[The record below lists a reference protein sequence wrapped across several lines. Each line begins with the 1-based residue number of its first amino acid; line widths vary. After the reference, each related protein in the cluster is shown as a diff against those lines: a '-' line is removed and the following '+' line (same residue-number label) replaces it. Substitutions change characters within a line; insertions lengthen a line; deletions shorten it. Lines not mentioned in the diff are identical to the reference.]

1 MATALNTIV
10 LDLGTTAIKAAVCT
24 DNLQFET
31 IFSLPAPKISIDQ
44 GHYVSDAMAYLATVE
59 QLIKKC
65 QVHCLAKPSLGL
77 CYQRSSFLLWNR
89 DNGLPVTPL
98 ISWQD
103 NRGIS
108 SCKELQA
115 HISQIRKIT
124 GLPLTAYYFAP
135 KVRVLFQQQP
145 ELMQGLLSNHLC
157 IGTLDSFLIWH
168 WTAGKKYLTDASM
181 AARTQL
187 MDMHTGKWSN
197 VLSDMFKI
205 PLQFLPEICSSTG
218 LNLQLINGTTLVTSV
233 ADQSAALLASIEK
246 NDSEVL
252 VNLGTGGFVIRYT
265 AELVDK
271 NSTGYLNTL
280 VYQNADKC
288 IYRAVEGS
296 LNSISAAL
304 KSYPFESCKI
314 EHLAAIGDIYCIAE
328 PSGIGAPYFR
338 QDIGLEFS
346 KATDELTKQQ
356 IACLLLEGIIFRVV
370 LILEEFN
377 QQAEI
382 HKVLL
387 SGGLSALPCIQLGI
401 ALCSPAPVFKLM
413 QKHSGL
419 IGVAI
424 LAKNLSAAY
433 NRESELISA
442 TNEFHALE
450 EKFLR
455 WKVWFT
461 QILSGKVNS

>member
-1 MATALNTIV
+1 MATTLNTIV
-10 LDLGTTAIKAAVCT
+10 VDLGTTAIKVAVCT

-31 IFSLPAPKISIDQ
+31 IFSLPVPKISINQ
-44 GHYVSDAMAYLATVE
+44 GHYVSDALVYLATVE
-59 QLIKKC
+59 QLIEKC
-65 QVHCLAKPSLGL
+65 QVHCLAKPTLGL

-89 DNGLPVTPL
+89 NNGLPVTSL

-103 NRGIS
+103 NRGAS
-108 SCKELQA
+108 TCKELLA
-115 HISQIRKIT
+115 HNFQIRKIT

-135 KVRVLFQQQP
+135 KVRVLFQNQP
-145 ELMQGLLSNHLC
+145 ELLQGLLSNKLC

-168 WTAGKKYLTDASM
+168 WTAGKFYLTDASM

-187 MDMHTGKWSN
+187 MDMHTGQWSN
-197 VLSDMFKI
+197 YLSDIFKI
-205 PLQFLPEICSSTG
+205 PLQILPEICSSTG
-218 LNLQLINGTTLVTSV
+218 LNLELVDGTTLVTSV

-265 AELVDK
+265 AELV
-271 NSTGYLNTL
+271 NMENTGYLNTM
-280 VYQNADKC
+280 VYQDTDKC
-288 IYRAVEGS
+288 MYKAVEGS

-304 KSYPFESCKI
+304 KPYPFESCKM
-314 EHLAAIGDIYCIAE
+314 EHLAAIEDIYCIAE
-328 PSGIGAPYFR
+328 PSGVGAPYFR

-356 IACLLLEGIIFRVV
+356 VACLLLEGIIFRVV

-382 HKVLL
+382 HKVFL
-387 SGGLSALPCIQLGI
+387 SGGLSALPCIQQGI
-401 ALCSPAPVFKLM
+401 ALCSPAPVFKLL

-424 LAKNLSAAY
+424 LTKNLPAAY
-433 NRESELISA
+433 NRESELISPI
-442 TNEFHALE
+442 NESHALE
-450 EKFLR
+450 EKYLR

-461 QILSGKVNS
+461 QIINSKVNS